1 MAPTGQTAAQ
11 AVQPV
16 QSSRRHSAGASRP
29 ACLPARAG
37 AEAASPPGRPSDRP
51 KSRRARRRAAD
62 GPRRSPWGV
71 HRFGGVQTDDA
82 SGAAQPGEQAVN
94 AGIGGLPPFAGR
106 HGGEERLLELEGE
119 DRPMEGVGDYGG
131 GVLKQAQ
138 KFLGARVK
146 DQPRGAVDL
155 PPCARQLEDRPA
167 GCAGTAPGR
176 RGRASPGSE
185 TK

>member
-1 MAPTGQTAAQ
+1 MGASTAS
-11 AVQPV
+11 V
-16 QSSRRHSAGASRP
+16 ASRP
-29 ACLPARAG
+29 MM
-37 AEAASPPGRPSDRP
+37 RPVP
-51 KSRRARRRAAD
+51 
-62 GPRRSPWGV
+62 
-71 HRFGGVQTDDA
+71 
-82 SGAAQPGEQAVN
+82 AQPGEQAVN

-167 GCAGTAPGR
+167 GALGQRLGVGGGLAGVGDEIAEYVLARLLRRARPARPSPLRSAEGWGPAPHGPAVR
-176 RGRASPGSE
+176 QPAPAGPAPLFRTDRAE
-185 TK
+185 